1 MKFHQIPIGTQFE
14 WKNEGYAKHG
24 PVAAQRLNDGK
35 QVIVPRSAEVLVPGA
50 ARTSDPVPAAG
61 PDAVEAAVRDYC
73 RRCDR
78 GMQQLGGLLPAET
91 FVPIRDELER
101 ARAAL
106 FEILANDHGARQVI
120 LEDEE

>member
-1 MKFHQIPIGTQFE
+1 MKFHQIPLGTHFE
-14 WKNEGYAKHG
+14 WKGESYAKHS
-24 PVAAQRLNDGK
+24 PVAARRLSDSK
-35 QVIVPRSAEVLVPGA
+35 QFIVPRSAEVLIPGA

-73 RRCDR
+73 RRCDQ

-106 FEILANDHGARQVI
+106 FEILANDHRARRVI